1 MRLTTCIA
9 SLALSLL
16 AGALSHAAIV
26 SKTNATFGSFDGT
39 YGYRDVVFDVADFA
53 GDPTTIVDVDISITF
68 AKPKVIITDPFDPN
82 FFYDDVPRFNEIE
95 FVLISPDNTNFT
107 LISNVELPTDDTYKE
122 LVLDDSFATF
132 ESGAVGASYSGTID
146 FDESASKSVDFDKD
160 SIPTGRYRPD
170 DDTLNS
176 LNVFENESAVGTW
189 RLFIQDNLGPLQDF
203 GVESP
208 LEFTSFTL
216 KITTASASH
225 SPIPEPSSLAVF
237 SLAAVGM
244 GLGVLRR
251 RRKGAMN

>member
-16 AGALSHAAIV
+16 VSAVSQAAIV

-53 GDPTTIVDVDISITF
+53 GDPTIVLDVDVSITF
-68 AKPKVIITDPFDPN
+68 AKPKVSDLFLGDLPPG
-82 FFYDDVPRFNEIE
+82 YNEIE
-95 FVLISPDNTNFT
+95 FALVSPAGTTFT
-107 LISNVELPTDDTYKE
+107 LISNPGGVELVADDFFE
-122 LVLDDSFATF
+122 TF
-132 ESGAVGASYSGTID
+132 STGADGASFSGTIL
-146 FDESASKSVDFDKD
+146 FDQSASDPVDIDPN
-160 SIPTGRYRPD
+160 SIPSGTYRPD

-176 LNVFENESAVGTW
+176 LDVFSGESAVGTW
-189 RLFIQDNLGPLQDF
+189 RLF
-203 GVESP
+203 VEDDTAPFDPFFDPPSP

-216 KITTASASH
+216 TITTAFASND
-225 SPIPEPSSLAVF
+225 PIPEPSSVAVF

-251 RRKGAMN
+251 RHKGAVN